1 MLSAIQVIEHVFTEF
16 SIKAHDNASP
26 EAAHTAKYGV
36 RAHREEKHEERIW
49 RVDMVYSF
57 GKGDTEGNPPY
68 EGTIKLHG
76 FFVIHPD
83 FPEEKCESLAKLN
96 GGAVLMGAVR
106 EAVLGHTLRS
116 VNGPLELPLVD
127 ARSFLPKDQ
136 QDQPLIPERK
146 KTEDSEP

>member
-1 MLSAIQVIEHVFTEF
+1 
-16 SIKAHDNASP
+16 
-26 EAAHTAKYGV
+26 
-36 RAHREEKHEERIW
+36 
-49 RVDMVYSF
+49 MVYSF
-57 GKGDTEGNPPY
+57 GKSEGEKKAPY

-76 FFVIHPD
+76 IFIIHPD
-83 FPEEKCESLAKLN
+83 FPEEKCDSLARLN

-136 QDQPLIPERK
+136 QDKPLIPTSEKERDA
-146 KTEDSEP
+146 E